1 MFYEDFKYPVVNDLQ
16 LIENNYL
23 ECSKRVKKLAS
34 KFYSPFD
41 EDKFV
46 SLLK

>member
-16 LIENNYL
+16 FIENNYL
-23 ECSKRVKKLAS
+23 ENSKRVKKWQS

-41 EDKFV
+41 EDKFI